1 MRVTTR
7 INAAASLFSGITRK
21 SGRAPFLDVGHPMPD
36 LAQLMAE
43 LSPRQREL
51 LLAKLNQRH
60 RDRAAPSSHGV
71 PRQDRRPASDPQTD
85 CFPVSAAQESL
96 WYLDRLQPGAAAYHV
111 VQAVRLRGRLDVPV
125 LERSLNDIVRRHE
138 SLRTTFPAPE
148 GRPVQQILREATLAL
163 PVIDL
168 TDASESGREAE
179 AQRLATEDSQRM
191 FDLAHDLP
199 VRTTLLRL
207 GDADH
212 VLVLTVHHIVSDGWS
227 LGVFFRELV
236 ALYRAYLANLPS
248 PLSELPIQF
257 ADFVVWQRQQLEDD
271 GLARQLAYWKD
282 KLGGQR
288 PALNLPIDRPRP
300 PVQTFNGAHESFELS
315 TEVTDA
321 LRRLSQQEGVTLF
334 MVLLAAFDAL
344 LARYAGQEDVAVG
357 CPSANRGRAELEG
370 LIGCFADIVVMRTD
384 IYGDPSFRELV
395 SRVRDVAMEAYAHQD
410 VPFTSVVEAVKPER
424 NPSYNP
430 LFQVMFSFLDEPDDD
445 LDMAGVTLSLLPV
458 ESGVTDFDLFLAV
471 AWQEGRLIGSLGY
484 NTDLF
489 EAETVRRLRRHFELL
504 LEAVAAEPDRKLSEV
519 PLLRRQT
526 IAVAAT
532 FTAEPVEE
540 SIAFWMRQLDFPSRV
555 EFAPYNQ
562 VFQELLDPSSLL
574 RTNRAGINVLL
585 VRPEDW
591 QRFGSEPHAAPLQ
604 RTVDDFI
611 AALRTAVAG
620 SASPY
625 LVCICPASPAIVE
638 DPARHSLIEEA
649 ETCIA
654 LELGE
659 IPGVHVVTAAELAQ
673 TYTGSSYYDAHADRL
688 GHVPFTPIFFT
699 ALGTLVA
706 RKVRTLRQ
714 PPYKVIVL
722 DCDET
727 LWKGVCGE
735 DGPLGVEI
743 DPPHAALQKF
753 VVAQQRAGA
762 LVCLCSRN
770 AEEDVLRVFE
780 ERPTMPLRREH
791 LVAWRINWAPKS
803 HNIESLARELQ
814 LGLDSFIFIDDDAVQ
829 CAEVRARCPE
839 VLTLQLP
846 SETSR
851 IPHFLQHVWAFDRL
865 GVTREDSQRTAQYR
879 QNRQREQVRQRTVT
893 LQDFL
898 DQLELKVEITPATQN
913 QLGRVAQLTQRTNQ
927 FNASPLDRTESELS
941 RLDQQGKT
949 CLVVEVSDRFGA
961 YGLVGAMIYE
971 PSDEAL
977 LVDTFLLSCRALGRG
992 VEHRMLATLAEI
1004 ARARCLRHIE
1014 IAHVRTSRNQPAA
1027 DFLRSVGSEVRS
1039 GCLRVELD
1047 VAAWAAAAGA
1057 ATHVPADDAA
1067 DAEAESVLASAAETH
1082 SDSDSAWRSR
1092 RLAQIAREL
1101 SDPRQVLQLL
1111 ESARHSGTGATRTQP
1126 YVAPRTETEEQL
1138 ADLWARQLHVDTV
1151 GVYDDFFDLGGHS
1164 LLAAQLLA
1172 EVCRQFQMDL
1182 PLRLLLDVP
1191 TVAGLAEAIER
1202 AQSSEPSVQ
1211 GRETADTGLD
1221 LDAEAVLDPT
1231 IEPVLAT
1238 PASAVRIASPQAV
1251 LLTGA
1256 TGFLGTFLLHEL
1268 LAETHADVYCVVRA
1282 ADVEQARARIVGG
1295 LQAYGLTAGG
1305 AISRIVPVL
1314 GDLSQPLL
1322 GLSARQFGNLAAT
1335 IDVVYHNGALV
1346 NFTYHY
1352 RALKDAN
1359 VLGTQEV
1366 LRLASHIR
1374 VKPVHHVS
1382 TLAVYGDLV
1391 HAGITEVAEDTPLD
1405 ELPRPTDG
1413 YGQSKWVAEKLVI
1426 AAGARGLP
1434 VSIYRLD
1441 QVGGDSRTGACDPSA
1456 FAWRLIK
1463 GCVQLGA
1470 APNLDATISMAPV
1483 DFVSR
1488 AVLNLSRCED
1498 SAGRVFHVLGPHPMH
1513 WRKLVDALGSLG
1525 LPLERMSY
1533 AEWRSRLT
1541 ASIAEG
1547 TRNSLEPLIGLL
1559 PETHQGVQDE
1569 ASEIAE
1575 LVHFDSRN
1583 ATRGLADSAIV
1594 CPPFDT
1600 ALLETYVNYLVERR
1614 FLG

>member
-1 MRVTTR
+1 MPENQDARRSSMSDT
-7 INAAASLFSGITRK
+7 
-21 SGRAPFLDVGHPMPD
+21 PMPD

-43 LSPRQREL
+43 LSPQQREL
-51 LLAKLNQRH
+51 LLARLNQRH
-60 RDRAAPSSHGV
+60 RDRAAPANRGV
-71 PRQDRRPASDPQTD
+71 PRRDRRPASDPQPD

-111 VQAVRLRGRLDVPV
+111 VQAVRLHGRLDVPV
-125 LERSLNDIVRRHE
+125 LQRSLNEIVRRHE

-148 GRPVQQILREATLAL
+148 GRPVQQILRRATLPL
-163 PVIDL
+163 PVVDL
-168 TDASESGREAE
+168 TDVAESGREAE
-179 AQRLATEDSQRM
+179 AQRLATQDSQRM
-191 FDLAHDLP
+191 FDLGRDLP

-227 LGVFFRELV
+227 LGVFFRELA
-236 ALYRAYLANLPS
+236 ALYRTFAGVPS
-248 PLSELPIQF
+248 PLPELPIQF
-257 ADFVVWQRQQLEDD
+257 ADFVVWQRQQLEGD
-271 GLARQLAYWKD
+271 GLTRQLAYWKD

-300 PVQTFNGAHESFELS
+300 AVQTFNGAHESFELS
-315 TEVTDA
+315 AEVTDA

-344 LARYAGQEDVAVG
+344 LARYAGQEDIAVG

-384 IYGDPSFRELV
+384 VSGDPSFRELV
-395 SRVRDVAMEAYAHQD
+395 GRVREVAMEAYAHQD

-489 EAETVRRLRRHFELL
+489 EAETIRRMRRHFELL
-504 LEAVAAEPDRKLSEV
+504 LESLVAEPDQKLSEI
-519 PLLRRQT
+519 PLLRQQT

-540 SIAFWMRQLDFPSRV
+540 SIAFWMRQLDIPSQV
-555 EFAPYNQ
+555 KFAPYNQ
-562 VFQELLDPSSLL
+562 VLQELLDPRSLL
-574 RTNRAGINVLL
+574 RTNRLGINVVL

-591 QRFGSEPHAAPLQ
+591 QRFSSQSDAAPLL
-604 RTVDDFI
+604 RTVDDFV
-611 AALRTAVAG
+611 AALSTAI
-620 SASPY
+620 ASSTSSY
-625 LVCICPASPAIVE
+625 LVCICPASPAILE
-638 DPARHSLIEEA
+638 ENPARRALIEAAEA
-649 ETCIA
+649 RIES
-654 LELGE
+654 ELSE
-659 IPGVHVVTAAELAQ
+659 IPGVHVVTAGELTQ
-673 TYTGSSYYDAHADRL
+673 TYTGQSYYDAHADRL
-688 GHVPFTPIFFT
+688 GHVPFTPTFFT
-699 ALGTLVA
+699 ALGTLLT
-706 RKVRTLRQ
+706 RKIRALRQ

-735 DGPLGVEI
+735 DGPLGIEV
-743 DPPHAALQKF
+743 DSPHAALQEF

-770 AEEDVLRVFE
+770 TEKDVFRVFD
-780 ERPTMPLRREH
+780 ERPDMPLRREH
-791 LVAWRINWAPKS
+791 LVAWRVNWAPKS
-803 HNIESLARELQ
+803 DNLESLARELQ

-829 CAEVRARCPE
+829 CAEVRVRCPE

-846 SETSR
+846 SDASR

-865 GVTREDSQRTAQYR
+865 GVTREDSQRTAQYQ
-879 QNRQREQVRQRTVT
+879 QNRQREQVRQQAVT
-893 LQDFL
+893 LQEFL
-898 DQLELKVEITPATQN
+898 GRLDLKVEILPATPD

-927 FNASPLDRTESELS
+927 FNASPLKRTEPELS
-941 RLDQQGKT
+941 QLDRLGKT
-949 CLVVEVSDRFGA
+949 CLGVEVSDRFGA
-961 YGLVGAMIYE
+961 YGLVGVMICAASE
-971 PSDEAL
+971 EAL

-992 VEHRMLATLAEI
+992 VEHRMLAVLAEI
-1004 ARARCLRHIE
+1004 ARARSLRHIE
-1014 IAHVRTSRNQPAA
+1014 ITHVRTSRNQPAA
-1027 DFLRSVGSEVRS
+1027 DFLHSFGDQTRS
-1039 GCLRVELD
+1039 GGFRVELD
-1047 VAAWAAAAGA
+1047 VAARASAAGA
-1057 ATHVPADDAA
+1057 PIIAPA
-1067 DAEAESVLASAAETH
+1067 DAEAELPPATEAPVV
-1082 SDSDSAWRSR
+1082 DGDSAWRSR
-1092 RLAQIAREL
+1092 RLAQIASEM

-1111 ESARHSGTGATRTQP
+1111 DSAKRSGSGATRAQP

-1138 ADLWARQLHVDTV
+1138 AALWVRQLHVDTI

-1164 LLAAQLLA
+1164 LLAAQLMA
-1172 EVCRQFQMDL
+1172 EVCRQFQLDL
-1182 PLRLLLDVP
+1182 PLRVLLEAP
-1191 TVAGLAEAIER
+1191 TVAGVADAIER
-1202 AQSSEPSVQ
+1202 AQSSDPSVQ
-1211 GRETADTGLD
+1211 AREPADTGLD

-1231 IEPVLAT
+1231 IEPPSAT
-1238 PASAVRIASPQAV
+1238 PASAVRIATPQAV

-1268 LAETHADVYCVVRA
+1268 LAHTLADVYCLVRA
-1282 ADVEQARARIVGG
+1282 ADVGQARARILGG
-1295 LQAYGLTAGG
+1295 LEAYGLAAGE
-1305 AISRIVPVL
+1305 AISRIIPVL
-1314 GDLSQPLL
+1314 GDLSQPLFA
-1322 GLSARQFGNLAAT
+1322 LSARQFGSLAAT
-1335 IDVVYHNGALV
+1335 VDVIYHNGALV
-1346 NFTYHY
+1346 NFTYPY
-1352 RALKDAN
+1352 GALKTAN

-1434 VSIYRLD
+1434 VSIYRVD
-1441 QVGGDSRTGACDPSA
+1441 QVGGHSRTGACDPSA

-1488 AVLNLSRCED
+1488 AVINLSQRED
-1498 SAGRVFHVLGPHPMH
+1498 SAGRAFHVLGPHPMH
-1513 WRKLVDALGSLG
+1513 WKKLVDALGSFG
-1525 LPLERMSY
+1525 LALEWMSY
-1533 AEWRSRLT
+1533 ADWRSRLT
-1541 ASIAEG
+1541 ASIAQG
-1547 TRNSLEPLIGLL
+1547 TRNSLEPLIGML
-1559 PETHQGVQDE
+1559 PETHQGLQDE
-1569 ASEIAE
+1569 GSELATE
-1575 LVHFDSRN
+1575 LVHFDSQN
-1583 ATRGLADSAIV
+1583 ATRGLANSAIV